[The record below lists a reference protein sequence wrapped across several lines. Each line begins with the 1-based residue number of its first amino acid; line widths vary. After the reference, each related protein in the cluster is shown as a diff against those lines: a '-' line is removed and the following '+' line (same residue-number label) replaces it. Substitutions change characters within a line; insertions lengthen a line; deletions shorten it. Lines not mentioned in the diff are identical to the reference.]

1 MKNTVALM
9 IVMISFSVASQSARA
24 DCAARIDELRAMQ
37 AGAPYLDP
45 NRPDLERLRQVAQN
59 LGEQGREQLCI
70 GLVEEMEALV
80 EDHREHAKSVKDVQK
95 FAVPVPITA
104 YPGTLQINRLVG
116 MPVRNRLGRE
126 LGVVEDLSIRPDQE
140 NLEALIIKRGGFLG
154 IGESIVRVP
163 WEEAMITRDGSAVVL
178 DKTEQ
183 ELERAAESQ

>member
-9 IVMISFSVASQSARA
+9 IVMILFSVASQSARA
-24 DCAARIDELRAMQ
+24 DCAARIDELRAVQ
-37 AGAPYLDP
+37 AEAPYLDP
-45 NRPDLERLRQVAQN
+45 DRPDLERLRQVAQN

-80 EDHREHAKSVKDVQK
+80 EDHREHAKSVKDVEK

-104 YPGTLQINRLVG
+104 YPGKLQINRLVG
-116 MPVRNRLGRE
+116 MPVRNRLGDE
-126 LGVVEDLSIRPDQE
+126 LGVVEDLSLRPDQG

-178 DKTEQ
+178 DKTGQ
-183 ELERAAESQ
+183 ELERAAESE